1 MKDVVFEANVE
12 LKEGLTFDA
21 KTRNFSLLIDE
32 PENLGGKDKGPNPV
46 EYLLFALGGCFGIVT
61 QFVAK
66 EMNIKIESLK
76 INLKGEL
83 NPMRFMGKNFSERAG
98 YKNIDLLIDIKSNE
112 SRERLEEL
120 IKKVEERCPVSDNIR
135 NPTPVNINLK

>member
-1 MKDVVFEANVE
+1 MKDIIFEADVV
-12 LKEGLTFDA
+12 LKEGLTFEA

-46 EYLLFALGGCFGIVT
+46 EYLLFALGGCLGIVV
-61 QFVAK
+61 QVVAK
-66 EMNIKIESLK
+66 EMNIKIDSLK

-83 NPMRFMGKNFSERAG
+83 NPMRFMGKDFSERAG
-98 YKNIDLLIDIKSNE
+98 YKKINVEIDLKSKE

-120 IKKVEERCPVSDNIR
+120 IKKVEERCPISDNIR
-135 NPTPVNINLK
+135 NVTPISIQLK